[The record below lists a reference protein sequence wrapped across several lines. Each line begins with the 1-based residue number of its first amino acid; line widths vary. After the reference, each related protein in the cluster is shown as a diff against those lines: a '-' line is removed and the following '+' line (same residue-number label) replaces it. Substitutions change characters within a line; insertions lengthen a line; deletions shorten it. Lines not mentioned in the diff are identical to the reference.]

1 MSYDFTY
8 RVKSINFKAYY
19 QNNQYKV
26 YAKLRDKMVIV
37 YDKDIDAA
45 TEKAIKRLKAPTQIE

>member
-8 RVKSINFKAYY
+8 KEKGIEFKAYY
-19 QNNQYKV
+19 QNNRYKV
-26 YAKLRDKMVIV
+26 YAKLGDKMVIV

-45 TEKAIKRLKAPTQIE
+45 TEKAKKRLIAPTQIE

>member
-8 RVKSINFKAYY
+8 KEKGIEFKAYY

-26 YAKLRDKMVIV
+26 YAKLGDKMVIV

-45 TEKAIKRLKAPTQIE
+45 TKKAKIRLKAPLD

>member
-8 RVKSINFKAYY
+8 KEKGIEFKAYY
-19 QNNQYKV
+19 QNNKYKV
-26 YAKLRDKMVIV
+26 YAKHRDKMVIV

-45 TEKAIKRLKAPTQIE
+45 TKKAIKRLKAPLE